1 MNRSRFTLPLAVAA
15 LALSCQPAPAP
26 APAPSPTVAPAGG
39 GRGAG
44 APAPAPDTTRPAPVP
59 AGGGGGGGGGR
70 GGGGAAGQAAEPNPQ
85 PYGSVVRGA
94 GLTTKTGL
102 FKTHRIGARLLY
114 EIPRSELGK
123 DLLLVTQI
131 KKTTVGEGYGGQ
143 ALGNRVVR
151 WDRKDNRVLLKSV
164 SYQIRADST
173 DPIFRAVDDAN
184 YNPILAAFNVESY
197 GPDSAPVIDVSR
209 LYTNP
214 PTEMSVLS
222 RYGGAGVSLDATR
235 SFFERIGTYPQNIE
249 TEATLTLTSAAG
261 GRAGG
266 GGAPAPGGGRGATP
280 ALPPSA
286 TFLIHWSMYK
296 LPEKPMM
303 PRLLDWRVGYFS
315 TSTIDFSRP
324 EQRSETRSYIT
335 RYRLECSSE
344 RDGNLCIPVKPIV
357 YYVDPATPKW
367 LVPWVK
373 RAITDWQPAFEAAGF
388 KNGIIAKEAP
398 SPAEDPD
405 WAAED
410 ARYSVIRWL
419 PSTTENAV
427 GPHVHDPRSGEIIE
441 ADLQIYH
448 NVMNL
453 TRDWYWTQVGALDAR
468 ARRLPLPDSLQGR
481 LMEYVIAHE
490 IGHSIGFQ
498 HNMKS
503 SATYPA
509 DSIHNKDF
517 VHRMGHTATLMD
529 YSRFNYVAQPE
540 DGIALED
547 LIPRIGP
554 YDIWAV
560 KWGYSPIPNAKSPDD
575 ERRTLDEWAREQDS
589 KPWLRFSTHDAQ
601 GSDPRDNTEAVG
613 DADAVKS
620 TGLGIKNIKRLV
632 PMLMP
637 ATTSALKDDADL
649 EELYG
654 RLVGQ
659 WATELRHVAVIVGGA
674 ETQEKYGSQPG
685 PRFTAV
691 SAARQKEAVKFLN
704 ENAFTTPSFFLKRD
718 ILDRV
723 GPDGAIARISNA
735 QRGVLNLLLNDARMA
750 RLVEFEAE
758 AENPA
763 AAYSLPVYL
772 ADVRGGIWGEL
783 GAGTVKIDAFRRALQ
798 HDYID
803 IVKNKVNPP
812 AAAAAAAPGGGGGRG
827 GAAPLTSP
835 DSRALLRAELKTLDG
850 QLAVAAGKAS
860 DAMTRAHIADIRHE
874 IDDALNPRK

>member
-1 MNRSRFTLPLAVAA
+1 F
-15 LALSCQPAPAP
+15 
-26 APAPSPTVAPAGG
+26 
-39 GRGAG
+39 
-44 APAPAPDTTRPAPVP
+44 
-59 AGGGGGGGGGR
+59 
-70 GGGGAAGQAAEPNPQ
+70 
-85 PYGSVVRGA
+85 
-94 GLTTKTGL
+94 
-102 FKTHRIGARLLY
+102 
-114 EIPRSELGK
+114 
-123 DLLLVTQI
+123 
-131 KKTTVGEGYGGQ
+131 
-143 ALGNRVVR
+143 
-151 WDRKDNRVLLKSV
+151 
-164 SYQIRADST
+164 
-173 DPIFRAVDDAN
+173 
-184 YNPILAAFNVESY
+184 
-197 GPDSAPVIDVSR
+197 
-209 LYTNP
+209 
-214 PTEMSVLS
+214 
-222 RYGGAGVSLDATR
+222 
-235 SFFERIGTYPQNIE
+235 
-249 TEATLTLTSAAG
+249 
-261 GRAGG
+261 
-266 GGAPAPGGGRGATP
+266 
-280 ALPPSA
+280 
-286 TFLIHWSMYK
+286 
-296 LPEKPMM
+296 
-303 PRLLDWRVGYFS
+303 
-315 TSTIDFSRP
+315 
-324 EQRSETRSYIT
+324 IT

-344 RDGNLCIPVKPIV
+344 RDGKLCVPVKPIV
-357 YYVDPATPKW
+357 YYVDPATPRW

-373 RAITDWQPAFEAAGF
+373 KAITDWQPAFEAAGF
-388 KNGIIAKEAP
+388 KNGIIAREAP
-398 SPAEDPD
+398 SPSEDPD

-453 TRDWYWTQVGALDAR
+453 TRDWYWTQAGALDAR
-468 ARRLPLPDSLQGR
+468 ARKLPLPDSLQGR
-481 LMEYVIAHE
+481 LVEYVVAHE

-560 KWGYSPIPNAKSPDD
+560 KWGYSPIPGAKTPDD
-575 ERRTLDEWAREQDS
+575 ERGTLDQWAREQDS

-601 GSDPRDNTEAVG
+601 GSDPSDNTEAVG

-620 TGLGIKNIKRLV
+620 TGFGIKNIKRLV

-637 ATTSALKDDADL
+637 ATTTPLKDDADL

-685 PRFTAV
+685 ARFTAV
-691 SAARQKEAVKFLN
+691 SAARQRDAVRFLN
-704 ENAFTTPSFFLKRD
+704 ENAFTTPAFFLKKD
-718 ILDRV
+718 ILDRI

-735 QRGVLNLLLNDARMA
+735 QRGILSLLLNDARMA

-758 AENPA
+758 AGNPA
-763 AAYSLPVYL
+763 AAYSLPVFL
-772 ADVRGGIWGEL
+772 ADVRAGIWGEL
-783 GAGTVKIDAFRRALQ
+783 GAATVKVDAFRRALQ

-803 IVKNKVNPP
+803 IVRTKVNPP
-812 AAAAAAAPGGGGGRG
+812 AAKAAATAPGGGGGRG
-827 GAAPLTSP
+827 SAAPLTSP
-835 DSRALLRAELKTLDG
+835 DSRALIRAELKTLDG
-850 QLAVAAGKAS
+850 QLAAAAGKAS